1 MRCFPLLALAVGF
14 SLSSFPQAADMS
26 PAPAPA
32 VMFRGNAQHTGTY
45 AGPGANA
52 FHLKWRFKTA
62 GKIRSS
68 PVYAAGIVLVGSED
82 GNLYA
87 VDAKNGNKIWKVFTG
102 GDLSSSPA
110 VANDVVFVLGGDGR
124 LWALELATGKL
135 KWVFEPGKDIPLRGD
150 PRAWDY
156 FLSSPTIDDG
166 VLFFGSGD
174 GHIYAVDQTTG
185 AVKWKYLT
193 GARVRTTPA
202 VSGGTVFAGSF
213 DGAMYALDRA
223 TGNLKWKHQTGAPVQ
238 SSPSIAGDVVL
249 FGSRDM
255 KFRAV
260 DARTGALRWSQEHPS
275 SWIVGS
281 PAVTGNLAVV
291 GSSDAQIV
299 QAVAWDT
306 GKEVWRVKLNSR
318 TLGSVAIAD
327 GLAFVGLS
335 EGQIRALDLKDGRNR
350 GTGFTEAAINS
361 SPILHDG
368 VLFVGCDD
376 DYLYAFTGKPKVHHR
391 VPLSAEQ
398 LKAMTGRFEIR
409 PGKVAEVSPTSDGLK
424 IHISGQDLVFF
435 PEGPLDF
442 FFEEADITIHF
453 TTDPTGRVSGAQLT
467 QGTETISLKRLPD

>member
-1 MRCFPLLALAVGF
+1 MRCFPLLALVVVF
-14 SLSSFPQAADMS
+14 SVSSFPRAADNSTS
-26 PAPAPA
+26 PPEAA
-32 VMFRGNAQHTGTY
+32 MFRGNPQHTGTY
-45 AGPGANA
+45 SGPGANA

-62 GKIRSS
+62 GKVRSS
-68 PVYAAGIVLVGSED
+68 PVFAAGKVLVGSED

-87 VDAKNGNKIWKVFTG
+87 VDAESGSKVWSVFTG

-124 LWALELATGKL
+124 LRALELATGKQ
-135 KWVFEPGKDIPLRGD
+135 KWIFEPGKDLPLRGD

-156 FLSSPTIDDG
+156 FLSSPTLDGG
-166 VLFFGSGD
+166 VLFFGGGD
-174 GHIYAVDQTTG
+174 GNIYAVDQATG
-185 AVKWKYLT
+185 ALKWKYLT
-193 GARVRTTPA
+193 EARVRTTPA

-213 DGAMYALDRA
+213 DGAMYALDRE
-223 TGNLKWKHQTGAPVQ
+223 TGSLKWKHQTGAPIQ
-238 SSPSIAGDVVL
+238 SSPAVAGDVVL

-260 DARTGALRWSQEHPS
+260 DARTGELRWSHEHPN

-281 PAVTGNLAVV
+281 PAITGNLAVV

-306 GKEVWRVKLNSR
+306 GKEVWRVKLDSR

-327 GLAFVGLS
+327 GLVFVGLS
-335 EGQIRALDLKDGRNR
+335 EGQIHALDLQDGRNR
-350 GTGFTEAAINS
+350 GSGFTEAAINS
-361 SPILHDG
+361 SPILRGG

-391 VPLSAEQ
+391 VPLTAEQ
-398 LKAMTGRFEIR
+398 LKAMTGRYEIR
-409 PGKVAEVSPTSDGLK
+409 PGRVAEVVPGAEGLK
-424 IHISGQDLVFF
+424 IKISGQGLDFF

-442 FFEEADITIHF
+442 FFEGADLTIHF
-453 TTDPTGRVSGAQLT
+453 TTDPTGRVNGAHLT
-467 QGTETISLKRLPD
+467 QGTETILLKRLPD